1 MKIEEALK
9 TAIEYESELRDI
21 YFEAAEAEDDAKGR
35 QFFQSMGND
44 EQGHLDYL
52 KDRLKQWQDTGKI
65 SALKLQ
71 SAVPSREELERHAAE
86 VKSLVD
92 KDFRGIKSQMLS
104 RALKMEI
111 KTSDFYQKMVDEMP
125 AEAKK
130 MFARF
135 LEIENNH
142 IKTIEFELDYIS
154 KTGYWFDVKE
164 FDMEG

>member
-1 MKIEEALK
+1 MHIEEALK

-21 YFEAAEAEDDAKGR
+21 YFEAAEAEEDEKGR

-65 SALKLQ
+65 SAEKLKSTLPAAA
-71 SAVPSREELERHAAE
+71 SMERHAAE
-86 VKSLVD
+86 VKSLAD
-92 KDFRGIKSQMLS
+92 GDSRGLKSQMLS

-111 KTSDFYQKMVDEMP
+111 QTSDFYQKMVDEMP
-125 AEAKK
+125 AEAQK

-135 LEIENNH
+135 LEMENNH
-142 IKTIEFELDYIS
+142 IRMIQFEMDHIS
-154 KTGYWFDVKE
+154 NTGYWFDVKE
-164 FDMEG
+164 FDME

>member
-1 MKIEEALK
+1 MQIEEALQ
-9 TAIEYESELRDI
+9 TAIEYETELRDI
-21 YFEAAEAEDDAKGR
+21 YFEAAEAEDDDKGR
-35 QFFQSMGND
+35 QFFQTMGND

-52 KDRLKQWQDTGKI
+52 KDQLEKWQKTGKL
-65 SALKLQ
+65 SAEKLET
-71 SAVPSREELERHAAE
+71 AAPSQKEIERHAAE
-86 VKSLVD
+86 VKSLAV
-92 KDFRGIKSQMLS
+92 KDFRGLKSQMLS

-111 KTSDFYQKMVDEMP
+111 KTSEFYQKMVDEMP
-125 AEAKK
+125 AEAQQ

-142 IKTIEFELDYIS
+142 IKSIEFELDYIS

>member
-1 MKIEEALK
+1 MQIEEALK

-21 YFEAAEAEDDAKGR
+21 YFEAAAAEDDDSGR
-35 QFFQSMGND
+35 QFFQAMGND

-52 KDRLKQWQDTGKI
+52 KDRLQQWQKTGKL
-65 SALKLQ
+65 SAEKLKTT
-71 SAVPSREELERHAAE
+71 VPSRAQLERHATE
-86 VKSLVD
+86 VKSLVAED
-92 KDFRGIKSQMLS
+92 SRGLKSQMLS
-104 RALKMEI
+104 RALKMEV

-125 AEAKK
+125 AAAQQ

-142 IKTIEFELDYIS
+142 IQTIQFELDYIS

>member
-1 MKIEEALK
+1 MQIEEALK

-21 YFEAAEAEDDAKGR
+21 YFEAAKAEDDEKGR

-52 KDRLKQWQDTGKI
+52 KDRLEQWQDTGKI
-65 SALKLQ
+65 SAEKLKSTL
-71 SAVPSREELERHAAE
+71 PSVEKIERHAAE
-86 VKSLVD
+86 VKSLAQ
-92 KDFRGIKSQMLS
+92 KDSRGLKSQMLS

-111 KTSDFYQKMVDEMP
+111 QTSEFYQQMVDEMP
-125 AEAKK
+125 SEAQQ

-142 IKTIEFELDYIS
+142 IRTIQFEMDHIG

-164 FDMEG
+164 FDME

>member
-1 MKIEEALK
+1 MQIEEALK

-21 YFEAAEAEDDAKGR
+21 YFKAAEAEDDEKGR

-65 SALKLQ
+65 SAEKLK
-71 SAVPSREELERHAAE
+71 STVPTREELERQTAG
-86 VKSLVD
+86 VKSLAE
-92 KDFRGIKSQMLS
+92 KDSRGLKSQMLS

-111 KTSDFYQKMVDEMP
+111 KTSEFYQKMADEMP
-125 AEAKK
+125 ADAQK

-142 IKTIEFELDYIS
+142 IRTIQFELDYIS

-164 FDMEG
+164 FDME

>member
-1 MKIEEALK
+1 MQIEEALK

-21 YFEAAEAEDDAKGR
+21 YFEAAEAEDNEKGR
-35 QFFQSMGND
+35 QFFQSMGKD

-65 SALKLQ
+65 SAEKLK
-71 SAVPSREELERHAAE
+71 SALPACEELERQAVG
-86 VKSLVD
+86 VKSLAE
-92 KDFRGIKSQMLS
+92 KGSRGLKSQMLS

-111 KTSDFYQKMVDEMP
+111 KTSEFYQRMVDEMP
-125 AEAKK
+125 AEAQK
-130 MFARF
+130 MFERF
-135 LEIENNH
+135 LEMENNH
-142 IKTIEFELDYIS
+142 IRTIQFEMDYIS